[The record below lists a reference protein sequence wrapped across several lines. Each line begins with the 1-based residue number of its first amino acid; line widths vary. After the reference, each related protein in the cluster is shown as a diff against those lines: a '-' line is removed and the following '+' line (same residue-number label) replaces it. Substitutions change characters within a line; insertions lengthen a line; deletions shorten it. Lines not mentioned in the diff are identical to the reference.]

1 MFFVSANKSV
11 PKLANIQVKVLLTS
25 NYSNFSNKK
34 ISIPI
39 HAKCHLETKYKG
51 CRLCF
56 SSTLLVGPNMV
67 IQNKGQI
74 ICNKIAPILIFYY
87 NYMGYIYNKNPFLG
101 LPDVYFKYFIKDR
114 YNSKVKYYVIKCPK
128 Y

>member
-25 NYSNFSNKK
+25 NYSNFSNEK

-51 CRLCF
+51 CQKYF
-56 SSTLLVGPNMV
+56 TSTLLVGPNLGLLH
-67 IQNKGQI
+67 KGQI
-74 ICNKIAPILIFYY
+74 TCNKLPPISISYY
-87 NYMGYIYNKNPFLG
+87 NYTPYIYKKNPFLG
-101 LPDVYFKYFIKDR
+101 LPGVYFKYFI
-114 YNSKVKYYVIKCPK
+114 SGPK
-128 Y
+128 LGDTIPRPNNM